1 MSEKTK
7 ECPSCAMEIDA
18 KADVCPI
25 CQYEFPK
32 QSRVSVW
39 VAVVLIVLL
48 LLLFL
53 F

>member
-1 MSEKTK
+1 
-7 ECPSCAMEIDA
+7 MEIDA
-18 KADVCPI
+18 NAEICPI

-32 QSRVSVW
+32 QSKVSIW
-39 VAVVLIVLL
+39 VAVLLIVVL